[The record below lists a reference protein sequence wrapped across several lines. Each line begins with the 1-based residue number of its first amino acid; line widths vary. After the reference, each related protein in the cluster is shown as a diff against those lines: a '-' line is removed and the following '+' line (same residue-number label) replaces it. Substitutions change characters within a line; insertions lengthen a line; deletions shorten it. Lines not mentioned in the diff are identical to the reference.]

1 MVTITQTIKVGNW
14 LAQARQ
20 KLVNISDDPS
30 LEAQLLVVHV
40 TGLSRASIMAH
51 PETAFSITQT
61 AELDKLLRL
70 LRAGE
75 PLPYLLGHW
84 GFYGFDFVI
93 NPSVLIPRPETEL
106 LVDAALHWLS
116 INPGR
121 RFAADVGTGSGCIA
135 VSLNH
140 HISDL
145 NTIATDLSYSAL
157 MIARENACKHTPARP
172 IYFAQTSLLQ
182 SCNGPFDLVCAN
194 LPYIPTRT
202 LSELAVAQ
210 HEPLLAL
217 DGGED
222 GLSLI
227 RELLRDAPRWLAPG
241 GLLLLEIEA
250 GQGDSVPALA
260 SYCLPGAKI
269 CVDKDLAGKAR
280 LVLIERSVKPSK

>member
-1 MVTITQTIKVGNW
+1 MVTTTQTIKVGDW
-14 LAQARQ
+14 LAQAHQ
-20 KLVNISDDPS
+20 KLIIPSDNPS
-30 LEAQLLVVHV
+30 LEAQLLVAHV
-40 TGLSRASIMAH
+40 TGLSRASILAH
-51 PETAFSITQT
+51 PEIILSLIQQT
-61 AELDKLLRL
+61 EVNKLLNL
-70 LRAGE
+70 LQAGE

-84 GFYGFDFVI
+84 EFYGLDFII
-93 NPSVLIPRPETEL
+93 NSAVLIPRPETEL
-106 LVDAALHWLS
+106 LVDAALRWLTW
-116 INPGR
+116 NPGR
-121 RFAADVGTGSGCIA
+121 RLAADVGTGSGCIA

-194 LPYIPTRT
+194 LPYIPTMT